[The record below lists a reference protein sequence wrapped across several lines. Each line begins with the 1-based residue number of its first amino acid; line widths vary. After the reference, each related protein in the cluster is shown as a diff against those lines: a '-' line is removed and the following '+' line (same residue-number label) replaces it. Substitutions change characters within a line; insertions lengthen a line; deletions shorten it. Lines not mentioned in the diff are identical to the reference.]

1 MTLKGRMTMVVNIT
15 LNNRIVKGIYS
26 NENDIDAFLGIRYA
40 HLMHGRFKHSELITS
55 LPKSIDATFI
65 NHIPHNRI
73 TNLKI
78 FSQVMFPFI
87 SINLH
92 KMKTVYI

>member
-55 LPKSIDATFI
+55 LPKSCLLYTSPSPRD
-65 NHIPHNRI
+65 
-73 TNLKI
+73 
-78 FSQVMFPFI
+78 
-87 SINLH
+87 
-92 KMKTVYI
+92 